1 MKTKVMVILAVL
13 VAAVM
18 TAGNARAA
26 EQKQDPL
33 LEVLQSGAPAEKA
46 IACKQLAIYGDAKAA
61 PALGLLLADE
71 QLSSWARIALEAIP
85 GAATDDVLRD
95 ALDRVQGRLLI
106 GVINSLGVRRDPKA
120 VEPLVSLLK
129 NADVDVASAAA
140 VALGHIGGDEAA
152 GALEQ
157 SLAATAAPLRSAAA
171 EGCILC
177 AEQKLAEAK
186 TVEAIRLLGAVRKA
200 DVPKQRALEAARGL
214 IVAQGKDGMPILVE
228 LLRSNDKAEIQLAF
242 RVVREL
248 PAKEVTDCLIAELGR
263 ADASRQGLIILAL
276 ADRGDASALP
286 AVLQVAKTGPEAAR
300 SVALAALAKLG
311 DASCVP
317 VLLEA
322 ALGGNEPLAQTA
334 LTVLADLPGSEV
346 DADLAARLAQAQ
358 GKSRAILIDIAGRRA
373 IAAAVPTLLKAADDR
388 DPQVRAAAL
397 TALGATIELNELPVL
412 IDRVAK
418 SSSPEDAAAAEK
430 ALSAALERMPDRDA
444 ATQKVLAGMSSVSV
458 PVKCRYLEILST
470 VGGPAALRAVG
481 AAAKD
486 ADPQLQDT
494 GSRLLGDWM
503 DLAAAPVLLD
513 LAKNAAD
520 DRYKIRAMRGYIR
533 MLRQFDI
540 PNEERARMCRLA
552 LAAAQRVEEKKLIL
566 EVVNRN
572 PSGEMLALALDM
584 AKIPELKN
592 EAVAAALLIADQT
605 GSQSA
610 ELRKM
615 LTEMG
620 HGIVKIEI
628 IKAEYGAGSK
638 VKDVTTILRKH
649 VHDFPVIILPSPS
662 YNSTFGGD
670 PAPGVVKHL
679 KVQYRMDGKLGE
691 ASFAENASIQ
701 LPKPQ

>member
-13 VAAVM
+13 VAALVA
-18 TAGNARAA
+18 AGNARAA
-26 EQKQDPL
+26 EQKQDQL

-85 GAATDDVLRD
+85 GAAADDVLRG

-120 VEPLVSLLK
+120 VEPLGGLLK

-140 VALGHIGGDEAA
+140 VALGRIGGDEAA
-152 GALEQ
+152 GALGQ

-186 TVEAIRLLGAVRKA
+186 TAEAIRLLAAVRKA

-214 IVAQGKDGMPILVE
+214 NVAQGKDGMPILVE
-228 LLRSNDKAEIQLAF
+228 LLRSKDKAEIQLAF

-276 ADRGDASALP
+276 ADRGDSSALP
-286 AVLQVAKTGPEAAR
+286 AVLQVAKAGPEAAR

-334 LTVLADLPGSEV
+334 LAVLADLPGSEV

-388 DPQVRAAAL
+388 DPQVRSAAL
-397 TALGATIELNELPVL
+397 TALGATIELNDLPVL

-615 LTEMG
+615 LSEMG

-649 VHDFPVIILPSPS
+649 VHDFPVIVLPSPS

-670 PAPGVVKHL
+670 PAPGVVKQL

>member
-13 VAAVM
+13 VAALVA
-18 TAGNARAA
+18 AGNARAA
-26 EQKQDPL
+26 EQKQDQL

-85 GAATDDVLRD
+85 GAAADDVLRG

-120 VEPLVSLLK
+120 VEPLVRLLK
-129 NADVDVASAAA
+129 NADVEVASAAA

-177 AEQKLAEAK
+177 AEQKLAESK
-186 TVEAIRLLGAVRKA
+186 TVEAVRLLAAVRKA
-200 DVPKQRALEAARGL
+200 DVPQQRALEAARGL
-214 IVAQGKDGMPILVE
+214 IVAQGKDGMPILVD
-228 LLRSNDKAEIQLAF
+228 LLRSHDKAEIQLAF

-263 ADASRQGLIILAL
+263 ADASRQALIILAL

-286 AVLQVAKTGPEAAR
+286 AVLQVAKAGPDAAR
-300 SVALAALAKLG
+300 SVALGALAKLG

-322 ALGGNEPLAQTA
+322 ALSGNEPLSQTA
-334 LTVLADLPGSEV
+334 LAVLADLPGSEV

-388 DPQVRAAAL
+388 DPQVRSAAL
-397 TALGATIELNELPVL
+397 TALGATIELNDLPVL

-540 PNEERARMCRLA
+540 PNEERAQMCRLA

-605 GSQSA
+605 GSKSA

-615 LTEMG
+615 LSEMG

-628 IKAEYGAGSK
+628 VKAEYGAGSK

-649 VHDFPVIILPSPS
+649 VHDFPVIVLPSPS